1 MLMQPTDMKTA
12 TYSIVTQLLTAPWGT
27 APTWGAWLA
36 NDGPV
41 STQCIASKKDQ
52 ARYSTHF
59 ISRSRTTDNGSNM
72 KDETAPDGACRDG
85 SPDSGPARV
94 LQALVSGLVGGRAN
108 GRVSALMSSP
118 ARALRVGAM
127 AAPAAAS
134 CRPLSTCANGL
145 VGSWSAG
152 PAGSCPLAEREDAMS
167 CCEDQFCFVVFVTF
181 GM

>member
-1 MLMQPTDMKTA
+1 MKTA
-12 TYSIVTQLLTAPWGT
+12 TYSIVTQLLTAS
-27 APTWGAWLA
+27 WGAWLA

-41 STQCIASKKDQ
+41 STQCIASEKDQ

-85 SPDSGPARV
+85 PPDSGPARV

-145 VGSWSAG
+145 VGGLVSWSCRA
-152 PAGSCPLAEREDAMS
+152 LVHLLREKMR
-167 CCEDQFCFVVFVTF
+167 
-181 GM
+181 